1 MGRLRLNRMQKIM
14 LGFFIVV
21 WISLVVILVAAPEV
35 FEQALRLPAN
45 NGRMFELSFL
55 VALAAF
61 LVFLGFGVVRRW
73 RCTFWFIVV
82 AFILGVLRVPA
93 AALQLTGVLRA
104 DVPTW
109 YVLLQALI
117 GLIQLA
123 IGLAMLVGYRRAGVW
138 GSF

>member
-1 MGRLRLNRMQKIM
+1 M
-14 LGFFIVV
+14 
-21 WISLVVILVAAPEV
+21 
-35 FEQALRLPAN
+35 
-45 NGRMFELSFL
+45 
-55 VALAAF
+55 
-61 LVFLGFGVVRRW
+61 
-73 RCTFWFIVV
+73 V

-93 AALQLTGVLRA
+93 SALQLTGVLRA

-138 GSF
+138 GTF